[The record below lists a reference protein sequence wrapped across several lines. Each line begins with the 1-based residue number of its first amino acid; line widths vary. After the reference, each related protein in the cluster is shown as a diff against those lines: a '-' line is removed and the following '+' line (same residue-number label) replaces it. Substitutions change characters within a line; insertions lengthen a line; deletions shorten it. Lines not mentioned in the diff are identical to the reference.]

1 MYTAYFEITYTYNSF
16 THTVYVHKTIAQGMR
31 WHPLNDQLLMEMAD
45 ERIQSE
51 MNEYYYGEGYVDS
64 GNCDIDINLIS
75 ATQFNE
81 ASNLFLK
88 IVI

>member
-16 THTVYVHKTIAQGMR
+16 THTVYVQKTIAPGML
-31 WHPLNDQLLMEMAD
+31 WHPLNDQLLMGMVD

-51 MNEYYYGEGYVDS
+51 MNEYYYGEEYRESDR
-64 GNCDIDINLIS
+64 CDIDINLIS

-81 ASNLFLK
+81 ASSLFLK